1 MRIEAYNQIQ
11 QMYKVNKVNKPQ
23 ASAKATM
30 SDRVQISSFGK
41 DIQTAKAALA
51 STPDIR
57 EEMTAPV
64 KAQIQAFQNYF
75 CLKQKAD
82 SLYRRVPECLQLPYN

>member
-64 KAQIQAFQNYF
+64 KAQIQAGTYEVSNESFAEK
-75 CLKQKAD
+75 LMQKYAEM
-82 SLYRRVPECLQLPYN
+82 R